1 MILLFFVWYKKYM
14 FWKWILW
21 IPFLWISSTY
31 LTGNSIIFRVTAQE
45 SYMSIKYQ
53 PWENKNNGNFMV
65 SIHRIPF
72 IVYLTIRVISCIFR
86 FKRGTSLLSV
96 PRTERHM
103 NAFYYVLLVS
113 LHVPPE
119 TYRDDSFIPISV
131 RTIMVLHLISDVIGN
146 YLKLRIF
153 QIRPQSYKDFFKL
166 PK

>member
-31 LTGNSIIFRVTAQE
+31 LTGNSIIFQVTAQE

-96 PRTERHM
+96 PQIEALALSCRFSYMSHRRLTGTTLSSQSRYGLSW
-103 NAFYYVLLVS
+103 FY
-113 LHVPPE
+113 
-119 TYRDDSFIPISV
+119 IS
-131 RTIMVLHLISDVIGN
+131 
-146 YLKLRIF
+146 
-153 QIRPQSYKDFFKL
+153 
-166 PK
+166 